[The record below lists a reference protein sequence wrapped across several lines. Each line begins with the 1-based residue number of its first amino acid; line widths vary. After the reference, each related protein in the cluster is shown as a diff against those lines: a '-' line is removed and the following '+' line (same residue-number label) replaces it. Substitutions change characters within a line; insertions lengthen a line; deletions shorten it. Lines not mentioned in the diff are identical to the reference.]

1 MTPEFIKIGE
11 DVRIHPT
18 AVIKQPNLT
27 SLGDHVAIDVGVYI
41 SVAAKIGSY
50 VHIAPYVCIIGG
62 ADGSFLMEDFTNIS
76 VGGTIICVGEDF
88 TQGMLTP
95 LIPAKYRNII
105 NKPVVMKRFSAIG
118 ARSTVLQG
126 VVMAEGSVLG
136 ANSLLTKSTE
146 PWTIYVGSPARPI
159 RVRNKGMILKGYKE
173 LGYEL

>member
-1 MTPEFIKIGE
+1 MEGLNKIGD

-18 AVIKQPNLT
+18 VVIKQPDLT
-27 SLGDHVAIDVGVYI
+27 SLGSHIAIDKGVYI
-41 SVAAKIGSY
+41 TVASSIGDY

-62 ADGSFLMEDFTNIS
+62 ADASFLMEDFTNIA
-76 VGGTIICVGEDF
+76 VGGTVICAGEDF
-88 TQGMLTP
+88 TDGMLNPIVP
-95 LIPAKYRNII
+95 LQYRKII
-105 NKPVVMKRFSAIG
+105 NKPVIMKRFSAIG